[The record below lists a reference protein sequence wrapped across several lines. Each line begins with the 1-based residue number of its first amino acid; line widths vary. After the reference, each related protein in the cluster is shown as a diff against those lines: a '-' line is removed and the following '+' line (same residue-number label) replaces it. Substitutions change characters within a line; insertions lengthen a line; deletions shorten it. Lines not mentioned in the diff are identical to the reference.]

1 MSRAL
6 PRRSFLSSMV
16 FPAALAPVAFSSPG
30 LARALA
36 AAAEAGPAP
45 AGSDPLTADE
55 AFWRSIQQAF
65 AVDRS
70 LVNLNNGG
78 ISPSPRPVM
87 DALFRH
93 WNYEN
98 ELPPYTMWQ
107 VLEPQREGVRQQL
120 ARFAGVSPDE
130 VALTRNASEALQTV
144 QLGLPHAAGDEVLT
158 TTQDY
163 PRMIT
168 TWKQRARRDG
178 IVLRQFPL
186 PVPAG
191 DPARVVAL
199 FEQNITPKTKAI
211 LVSHVIFLTGQVMP
225 VREIV
230 ALGRKRGIPVIV
242 DGAHSFAHLDFTLK
256 DLDCDYFGTSL
267 HKWLTA
273 PHGTGMLFV
282 RRNLVP
288 GLWPLMAAD
297 ETQDADIRK
306 FEEIGTHPA
315 APFLAIAEALAFH
328 QAIGQ
333 PRKLQ
338 RLIHLRDLWVTPLS
352 EHPRVRLH
360 TALGPGLAGGIA
372 LFQVEGLESAAL
384 VKRLWDVHR
393 IFTVAIKHDDF
404 EGIRVTP
411 NVYTTPAEIARF
423 VDAVLGEAGSARR
436 EA

>member
-1 MSRAL
+1 MSRPL
-6 PRRSFLSSMV
+6 PRRSFLSSFV
-16 FPAALAPVAFSSPG
+16 YPAALAPVAFSAPG

-45 AGSDPLTADE
+45 AGRDPLTGDE
-55 AFWRSIQQAF
+55 AFWRTIQQAF

-78 ISPSPRPVM
+78 VSPSPRPVI

-93 WNYEN
+93 WSYEN

-107 VLEPQREGVRQQL
+107 VLAPQREGVRQQL
-120 ARFAGVSPDE
+120 ARFAGASPEE
-130 VALTRNASEALQTV
+130 VALTRNASESLQTV
-144 QLGLPHAAGDEVLT
+144 QLGLPHAPGDEVLT

-168 TWKQRARRDG
+168 TWKQRARREG

-191 DPARVVAL
+191 DPARIVAL
-199 FEQNITPKTKAI
+199 FAEQITPRTRAI

-225 VREIV
+225 VREIA
-230 ALGRKRGIPVIV
+230 ALGRARGIPVIV
-242 DGAHSFAHLDFTLK
+242 DGAHSFAHLDFTLQ
-256 DLDCDYFGTSL
+256 DLDCDYFGASL

-273 PHGTGMLFV
+273 PHGTGILYV
-282 RRNLVP
+282 RRERIA

-297 ETQDADIRK
+297 EKLDGDIRK

-328 QAIGQ
+328 EAIGQ

-338 RLIHLRDLWVTPLS
+338 RLVHLRDLWVGPLTA
-352 EHPRVRLH
+352 HPKVRLH

-372 LFQVEGLESAAL
+372 LFQVEGLESAEL
-384 VKRLWDVHR
+384 VKRLWERHR
-393 IFTVAIKHDDF
+393 IFTVGIKHEDF

-411 NVYTTPAEIARF
+411 NVYTTPGEIGRF
-423 VDAVLGEAGSARR
+423 VDAVLAEAGSGRR
-436 EA
+436 EV

>member
-1 MSRAL
+1 VNASI
-6 PRRSFLSSMV
+6 PRRTFLTRIAY
-16 FPAALAPVAFSSPG
+16 PAAAVSVSFHAGG

-36 AAAEAGPAP
+36 AANAAGD
-45 AGSDPLTADE
+45 DPLTADE
-55 AFWRSIQQAF
+55 VFWRTIQQAF

-78 ISPSPRPVM
+78 ISPSPRPVL

-93 WNYEN
+93 WSYEN

-120 ARFAGVSPDE
+120 ARIAGVSADE
-130 VALTRNASEALQTV
+130 IALTRNASEGLETV
-144 QLGLPHAAGDEVLT
+144 QLGLPLAPGDEVLT

-168 TWKQRARRDG
+168 TWKQRARREG

-186 PVPAG
+186 PTPAG
-191 DPARVVAL
+191 DSARIVAL
-199 FEQNITPKTKAI
+199 FEENLSPRTKAI

-242 DGAHSFAHLDFTLK
+242 DGAHSFAHLDFTLA

-273 PHGTGMLFV
+273 PHGTGMLYV
-282 RRNLVP
+282 RKERIAGV
-288 GLWPLMAAD
+288 WSLMAAD
-297 ETQDADIRK
+297 EKQDGDIRK

-315 APFLAIAEALAFH
+315 APYLAIAEAVSFH

-333 PRKLQ
+333 PRKLL
-338 RLIHLRDLWVTPLS
+338 RLVHLRDQWVEPLTS
-352 EHPRVRLH
+352 HPRFRLH
-360 TALGPGLAGGIA
+360 TALGPGQAGGIA
-372 LFQVEGLESAAL
+372 LFQIEGLDSAEL
-384 VKRLWDVHR
+384 VKRLWDKHR
-393 IFTVAIKHDDF
+393 IFTTGIKHEEF

-411 NVYTTPAEIARF
+411 NVYTTPAEIGRF
-423 VDAVLGEAGSARR
+423 VDAVQAEAGPARR
-436 EA
+436 EV

>member
-1 MSRAL
+1 MSQAL
-6 PRRSFLSSMV
+6 PRRSFLSSIV
-16 FPAALAPVAFSSPG
+16 YPAAVIPVAFSAPG

-36 AAAEAGPAP
+36 AAAEAGPPA

-55 AFWRSIQQAF
+55 AFWRAIQQAF

-78 ISPSPRPVM
+78 ISPSPRPVI

-93 WNYEN
+93 WSYEN

-120 ARFAGVSPDE
+120 ARLAGVSPE
-130 VALTRNASEALQTV
+130 EIALTRNASEALETV
-144 QLGLPHAAGDEVLT
+144 QLGLPLAPGDELLT

-168 TWKQRARRDG
+168 TWKQRARREG
-178 IVLRQFPL
+178 QVLRQFPL
-186 PVPAG
+186 PMPAG
-191 DPARVVAL
+191 DAARIVAL
-199 FEQNITPKTKAI
+199 FEQNLTPKTKAI

-230 ALGRKRGIPVIV
+230 ALGRRRGIPVIV
-242 DGAHSFAHLDFTLK
+242 DGAHSFAHLDFTLA

-282 RRNLVP
+282 RRERIP
-288 GLWPLMAAD
+288 GVWPLMAAD
-297 ETQDADIRK
+297 EKQDADIRK

-315 APFLAIAEALAFH
+315 APYLAIAEAVAFH

-338 RLIHLRDLWVTPLS
+338 RLVHLRDLWVAPLR
-352 EHPRVRLH
+352 EHAKVRFH
-360 TALGPGLAGGIA
+360 TALGPGQAGGIA
-372 LFQVEGLESAAL
+372 LFQVEGLDSAEL
-384 VKRLWDVHR
+384 VKRLWERHR
-393 IFTVAIKHDDF
+393 IFTTGIRHEEF

-411 NVYTTPAEIARF
+411 NVYTTPVEIARF
-423 VDAVLGEAGSARR
+423 VDAVLAEAGPARR
-436 EA
+436 EV

>member
-1 MSRAL
+1 MSHAL
-6 PRRSFLSSMV
+6 PRRSFLSSIV
-16 FPAALAPVAFSSPG
+16 YPAAVIPVAFSAPG

-36 AAAEAGPAP
+36 AAAEAGA
-45 AGSDPLTADE
+45 DPLTADE
-55 AFWRSIQQAF
+55 AFWRTIQQAF

-78 ISPSPRPVM
+78 ISPSPRPVI

-93 WNYEN
+93 WSYEN

-120 ARFAGVSPDE
+120 ARLAGVSPEE
-130 VALTRNASEALQTV
+130 VALTRNASEGLETV
-144 QLGLPHAAGDEVLT
+144 QLGLPHAPGDELLT

-168 TWKQRARRDG
+168 TWKQRARREG
-178 IVLRQFPL
+178 LVLRQFPL
-186 PVPAG
+186 PMPAG
-191 DPARVVAL
+191 DAARIVAL
-199 FEQNITPKTKAI
+199 FEPNLTPKTKAI

-230 ALGRKRGIPVIV
+230 ALGRRRGIPVIV
-242 DGAHSFAHLDFTLK
+242 DGAHSFAHLDFTLA

-282 RRNLVP
+282 RRERIAGV
-288 GLWPLMAAD
+288 WPLMAAD
-297 ETQDADIRK
+297 EKLDADIRK

-315 APFLAIAEALAFH
+315 APCLAIAEAVAFH

-338 RLIHLRDLWVTPLS
+338 RLVHLRDLWVAPLR
-352 EHPRVRLH
+352 EHRRVRFH
-360 TALGPGLAGGIA
+360 TALGPGQAGGIA
-372 LFQVEGLESAAL
+372 LFQVEGLDSAEL
-384 VKRLWDVHR
+384 VKRLWERHR
-393 IFTVAIKHDDF
+393 IFTTGIKHEEF

-411 NVYTTPAEIARF
+411 NVYTTPVEIARF
-423 VDAVLGEAGSARR
+423 VDAVLAEAGPARR
-436 EA
+436 EV

>member
-1 MSRAL
+1 
-6 PRRSFLSSMV
+6 MV
-16 FPAALAPVAFSSPG
+16 YPAALAPIAFSATG

-45 AGSDPLTADE
+45 AGRDPLTADE

-87 DALFRH
+87 DSLFRH
-93 WNYEN
+93 WSYEN

-130 VALTRNASEALQTV
+130 VALTRNASEALETV

-168 TWKQRARRDG
+168 AWKQRARRDG

-191 DPARVVAL
+191 DPARIVAL
-199 FEQNITPKTKAI
+199 FEENITPKTKAI

-225 VREIV
+225 VREIA

-242 DGAHSFAHLDFTLK
+242 DGAHSFAHLDFTLP

-282 RRNLVP
+282 RKDRIRGV
-288 GLWPLMAAD
+288 WPLMAAD
-297 ETQDADIRK
+297 EKQDADIRK

-315 APFLAIAEALAFH
+315 APYLAIAEAIAFH

-338 RLIHLRDLWVTPLS
+338 RLVHLRDLWVEPLKA
-352 EHPRVRLH
+352 HPKVRLH
-360 TALGPGLAGGIA
+360 TALGPGRAGGIA

-384 VKRLWDVHR
+384 VKQLWDRHR
-393 IFTVAIKHDDF
+393 IFTVGIKHDDF
-404 EGIRVTP
+404 EGIRGTP

-423 VDAVLGEAGSARR
+423 VDAVLAEAGSGRR
-436 EA
+436 ET

>member
-1 MSRAL
+1 MSHAL
-6 PRRSFLSSMV
+6 PRRSFLSSIV
-16 FPAALAPVAFSSPG
+16 YPAAVIPVAFSAPG

-36 AAAEAGPAP
+36 AAAEAGA
-45 AGSDPLTADE
+45 DPLTADE
-55 AFWRSIQQAF
+55 AFWRTIQQAF

-78 ISPSPRPVM
+78 ISPSPRPVI

-93 WNYEN
+93 WSYEN

-120 ARFAGVSPDE
+120 ARLAGVSPEE
-130 VALTRNASEALQTV
+130 VALTRNASEGLETV
-144 QLGLPHAAGDEVLT
+144 QLGLPHAPGDELLT

-168 TWKQRARRDG
+168 TWKQRARREG
-178 IVLRQFPL
+178 LVLRQFPL
-186 PVPAG
+186 PMPAG
-191 DPARVVAL
+191 DAARIVAL
-199 FEQNITPKTKAI
+199 FEQNLTPKTKAI

-230 ALGRKRGIPVIV
+230 ALGRRRGIPVIV
-242 DGAHSFAHLDFTLK
+242 DGAHSFAHLDFTLA

-282 RRNLVP
+282 RRERIAGV
-288 GLWPLMAAD
+288 WPLMAAD
-297 ETQDADIRK
+297 EKLDADIRK

-315 APFLAIAEALAFH
+315 APCLAIAEAVAFH

-338 RLIHLRDLWVTPLS
+338 RLVHLRDLWVAPLR
-352 EHPRVRLH
+352 EHRRVRFH
-360 TALGPGLAGGIA
+360 TALGPGQAGGIA
-372 LFQVEGLESAAL
+372 LFQVEGLDSAEL
-384 VKRLWDVHR
+384 VKRLWERHR
-393 IFTVAIKHDDF
+393 IFTTGIKHEEF

-411 NVYTTPAEIARF
+411 NVYTTPVEIARF
-423 VDAVLGEAGSARR
+423 VDAVLAEAGPARR
-436 EA
+436 EV

>member
-1 MSRAL
+1 MSHAL
-6 PRRSFLSSMV
+6 PRRSFLSSIV
-16 FPAALAPVAFSSPG
+16 YPAAVIPVAFSAPG

-36 AAAEAGPAP
+36 AAAEAGPP
-45 AGSDPLTADE
+45 AAGADPLTADE
-55 AFWRSIQQAF
+55 AFWRTIQQAF

-78 ISPSPRPVM
+78 ISPSPRPVI

-93 WNYEN
+93 WSYEN

-120 ARFAGVSPDE
+120 ARLAGVSPEE
-130 VALTRNASEALQTV
+130 VALTRNASEALETV
-144 QLGLPHAAGDEVLT
+144 QLGLPHAPGDELLT

-168 TWKQRARRDG
+168 TWKQRARREG
-178 IVLRQFPL
+178 LVLRQFPL
-186 PVPAG
+186 PMPAG
-191 DPARVVAL
+191 DATRIVAL
-199 FEQNITPKTKAI
+199 FEQNLTSRTKAI

-230 ALGRKRGIPVIV
+230 ALGRRRGIPVIV
-242 DGAHSFAHLDFTLK
+242 DGAHSFAHLDFTLAE
-256 DLDCDYFGTSL
+256 LDCDYFGTSL

-282 RRNLVP
+282 RRERIAGV
-288 GLWPLMAAD
+288 WPLMAA
-297 ETQDADIRK
+297 EEKLDADIRK

-315 APFLAIAEALAFH
+315 APYLAIAEAVAFH

-338 RLIHLRDLWVTPLS
+338 RLVHLRDLWVAPLR
-352 EHPRVRLH
+352 EHPKVRFH
-360 TALGPGLAGGIA
+360 TALGPGQAGGIA
-372 LFQVEGLESAAL
+372 LFQVEGLDSAEL
-384 VKRLWDVHR
+384 VKRLWERHR
-393 IFTVAIKHDDF
+393 IFTTGIRHEEF

-411 NVYTTPAEIARF
+411 NVYTTPVEIARF
-423 VDAVLGEAGSARR
+423 VDAVLAEAGPARR
-436 EA
+436 EV